1 MNGHGEPALRRNRSS
16 ETYVF
21 PVFSNLELRLDTAIS
36 SETRTQW
43 GPLGATMAELDH
55 VFLLLQDPAPV
66 LAQLQALGL
75 HESYRRAHPG
85 QGTRNVCFAF
95 DNAYLEILWID
106 ALQDTQSPAISRCQ
120 FQARRDGGCA
130 VGIAWRGELDL
141 PTWSF
146 EPPYL
151 PQGMHIP
158 VALDSDSAE
167 QPLMFRSPGD
177 RAPSAWPKERRGI
190 PQPWS
195 RLVVESV
202 GLPTQPSLALR
213 TMQAQGLI
221 EGTHGGRDLRLSL
234 EGDGKHRLTLRPGS
248 APRP

>member
-1 MNGHGEPALRRNRSS
+1 
-16 ETYVF
+16 
-21 PVFSNLELRLDTAIS
+21 
-36 SETRTQW
+36 
-43 GPLGATMAELDH
+43 MAELDH
-55 VFLLLQDPAPV
+55 VFLLLRDPEPA

-75 HESYRRAHPG
+75 RESYRRAHPG

-95 DNAYLEILWID
+95 DNAYLEILSID

-120 FQARRDGGCA
+120 FQARRETGCA

-158 VALDSDSAE
+158 VALDSDSPQ

-177 RAPSAWPKERRGI
+177 RAPSAWPKERRG
-190 PQPWS
+190 PCQPWS
-195 RLVVESV
+195 RLVIESV
-202 GLPTQPSLALR
+202 GLPASPSPALH
-213 TMQAQGLI
+213 ALHAAGLL
-221 EGTHGGRDLRLSL
+221 EGTHRGRELRLRL
-234 EGDGKHRLTLRPGS
+234 EGDGTHRLTLRPGS
-248 APRP
+248 APEP